1 MRTMSALFLLFGT
14 LFTAGGYGA
23 TFLISAYFRSQGGS
37 DIDTGTTLSV
47 ALVGTLIGV
56 PLVGWFA

>member
-23 TFLISAYFRSQGGS
+23 TFLISAYFRSQGGV
-37 DIDTGTTLSV
+37 TL
-47 ALVGTLIGV
+47 TLGR
-56 PLVGWFA
+56 PLAWPWSAP

>member
-37 DIDTGTTLSV
+37 DIDTGTT
-47 ALVGTLIGV
+47 
-56 PLVGWFA
+56 